1 MRQRQQ
7 QQESLS
13 RFLTYILCRRPDEF
27 GLVLD
32 DQGWMPIKEL
42 LRTLAEEKDW
52 GFVRRSHLE
61 EVVNLTHPGQFEI
74 SGGLIRSL
82 PVGAVAVRKEAA
94 GWPPPLLYRAI
105 TIKSHPVVAERGL
118 QAPAGGQL
126 VLAATPEMALR
137 LGRRRDPKALVVTI
151 QAQAAAKKQVFF
163 YRYGEELYLTDSLP
177 LGFLQI
183 PSLPR
188 ELTPRP
194 RAKPAP
200 PDQGTS
206 LPQLPG
212 SVMLDIRGEPIKP
225 EPIKPW
231 KEKGKKQG
239 PTWKEEVRHQRRK
252 RS

>member
-1 MRQRQQ
+1 MRHRQ
-7 QQESLS
+7 QQESLA

-32 DQGWMPIKEL
+32 DQGWLPIKEL

-82 PVGAVAVRKEAA
+82 PVGAVAVRKEEA

-105 TIKSHPVVAERGL
+105 TIKSHPVVSERGL
-118 QAPAGGQL
+118 QPSTGNQL
-126 VLAATPEMALR
+126 ILAASPEMALR
-137 LGRRRDPKALVVTI
+137 LGHRRDPKALVVTI
-151 QAQAAAKKQVFF
+151 QAQAAAKKKVVF
-163 YRYGEELYLTDSLP
+163 YRYGEELFLTNAIP
-177 LGFLQI
+177 VEFLQM

-188 ELTPRP
+188 ELIPRP
-194 RAKPAP
+194 RAKPAS
-200 PDQGTS
+200 PDQVTP

-212 SVMLDIRGEPIKP
+212 SVLLDILG